1 MEVLDAIHG
10 RRAVRDY
17 TDRPVSHEAIAAVLG
32 AAIWAPSGMN
42 RQPWRFVV
50 IEGRSRLARCSAEAK
65 ALMLKEAE
73 HRPEI
78 AAVRAMLEQPEFNI
92 FYNAP
97 ALIVICATE
106 QGEMAIKDCCLAAQ
120 TLMLA
125 AFAQGLGTCWIGF
138 AEAWLNTPAAKA
150 ELGIPASTQAVA
162 PIFIGWPATTPS
174 APERRAPDIQFVS

>member
-1 MEVLDAIHG
+1 MDVLEAIQG

-17 TDRPVSHEAIAAVLG
+17 LDEPVSREAIAALLDSAV
-32 AAIWAPSGMN
+32 WAPSGMN

-50 IEGRSRLARCSAEAK
+50 IEGRPMLARCSTEAK
-65 ALMLKEAE
+65 TLMLKEAE
-73 HRPEI
+73 HRPELV
-78 AAVRAMLEQPEFNI
+78 AVRGMLEQPDFNI

-106 QGEMAIKDCCLAAQ
+106 ADEMAIKDCCLAAQ

-138 AEAWLNTPAAKA
+138 SEAWLNTPTAKA
-150 ELGIPASTQAVA
+150 ELGVPASLRPVA
-162 PIFIGWPATTPS
+162 PIIIGRPAGPS
-174 APERRAPDIQFVS
+174 PAPERRAPDVQFVS